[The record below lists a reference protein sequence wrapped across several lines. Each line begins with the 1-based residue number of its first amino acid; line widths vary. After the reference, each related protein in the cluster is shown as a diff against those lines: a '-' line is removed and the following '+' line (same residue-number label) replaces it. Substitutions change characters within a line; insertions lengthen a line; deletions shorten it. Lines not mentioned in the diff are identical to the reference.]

1 MYAVVVPDFVTLE
14 YSCLIQT
21 YYMEQLNK
29 VIEACEYAS
38 DAYWGDPERFKFRA
52 FIDSFNTATE
62 LTLGNDR
69 LVKGTFNIRLR
80 GYIVPDTVQKE
91 MTSISKFNTK
101 SKFIVQMETTSNS
114 DIFEPGVTKT
124 KDGRTRR
131 KRAIEGD
138 IADIGDITPG
148 TELKN

>member
-1 MYAVVVPDFVTLE
+1 
-14 YSCLIQT
+14 
-21 YYMEQLNK
+21 
-29 VIEACEYAS
+29 
-38 DAYWGDPERFKFRA
+38 
-52 FIDSFNTATE
+52 
-62 LTLGNDR
+62 
-69 LVKGTFNIRLR
+69 
-80 GYIVPDTVQKE
+80 